1 MSTNISHNSSNKLNN
16 LSMTASSPGNSA
28 SETTQHDIS
37 PAILSLPCVP
47 TTLLPNPGIGSTF
60 LIPSAS
66 KTKTRKRTAMV
77 IVGREALLEAED
89 REDKIRS
96 GSGGDGKE
104 EEEERGGGEGKKKW
118 QHSRQTNEE
127 KFRRVFSSSG

>member
-1 MSTNISHNSSNKLNN
+1 
-16 LSMTASSPGNSA
+16 
-28 SETTQHDIS
+28 
-37 PAILSLPCVP
+37 
-47 TTLLPNPGIGSTF
+47 
-60 LIPSAS
+60 
-66 KTKTRKRTAMV
+66 MV